1 MEFNFFK
8 SIFGKKEEEIQPIEE
23 EIQEEKNKNL
33 TQILSE
39 ELKKTERYNIR
50 FSKHTLNLLSEKVK
64 KITKKENLTNSEII
78 NFVIAYF
85 LEDENE
91 DKEPIKII
99 SKENKKYRI
108 TFKLSQEEIEYIFSQ
123 CVKKGINLEEG
134 CFQILQKNGIGKN
147 AKNQIYRL
155 LMGEIHGLSD
165 NQEEKKFLEN
175 MKELKEINRRIIELK
190 NYEFYNLIKKDEIR
204 EKYEEIIKEI
214 AEMSDKIK
222 QISSFFKRI

>member
-39 ELKKTERYNIR
+39 ELKKTERMNIR
-50 FSKHTLNLLSEKVK
+50 FSTHTLNLIKEKIQ
-64 KITKKENLTNSEII
+64 KITKQKDLTNSEMI
-78 NFVIAYF
+78 NFIVAHF
-85 LEDENE
+85 LSDENE
-91 DKEPIKII
+91 DKEPLKIL
-99 SKENKKYRI
+99 SEDKKKYKL
-108 TFKLSQEEIEYIFSQ
+108 TFKLTREEIEYIFNICIEKNIYIDES
-123 CVKKGINLEEG
+123 
-134 CFQILQKNGIGKN
+134 CFQIAINGINKN
-147 AKNQIYRL
+147 AKNKIYQL